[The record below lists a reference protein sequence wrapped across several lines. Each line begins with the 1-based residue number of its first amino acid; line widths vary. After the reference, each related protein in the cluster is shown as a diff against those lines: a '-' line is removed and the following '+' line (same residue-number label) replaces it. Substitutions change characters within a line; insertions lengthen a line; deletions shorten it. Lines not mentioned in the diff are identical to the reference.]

1 MKIVGL
7 TGGIGSGKSYI
18 SNLFSTLGVS
28 IYDSDSHAKELCNN
42 DETIK
47 KSVIEVFGE
56 ESYKEGLYNRKYIAN
71 IVFNNSELL
80 NKLNSIIH
88 PVLEKHF
95 DNWCAERANES
106 YIIKESAILFE
117 TGIYKKMDYV
127 ILVTAPE
134 NIRIERVMKR
144 DNLSYEQV
152 KNRMKNMWSDIEK
165 EKLTDFL
172 IPNDGVNNILK
183 LVNIIHIAL
192 K

>member
-1 MKIVGL
+1 
-7 TGGIGSGKSYI
+7 
-18 SNLFSTLGVS
+18 
-28 IYDSDSHAKELCNN
+28 
-42 DETIK
+42 
-47 KSVIEVFGE
+47 
-56 ESYKEGLYNRKYIAN
+56 
-71 IVFNNSELL
+71 
-80 NKLNSIIH
+80 
-88 PVLEKHF
+88 
-95 DNWCAERANES
+95 
-106 YIIKESAILFE
+106 
-117 TGIYKKMDYV
+117 MDYV